1 MTSIVLFSDMHGQ
14 YSKKLTQWFMD
25 NPADILLFA
34 GDLQM
39 NSYDDG
45 TKFLEWLN
53 SLPYTHKICIFG
65 NHDSNWEDVMQ
76 QVIKYD
82 NLTFLN
88 HDSITVNGIKIFGSP
103 YSLPFR
109 EWWFMKTE
117 QELRELYRQI
127 PDDVNIL
134 ITHGS
139 AFGILDEAVDGR
151 STGSI
156 SLAKRITELKKL
168 KYHISGHI
176 HENFGKLK
184 VGRVTHINASILDE
198 RYRVVNDPVVIN
210 YRQPLTGGQKYG
222 MLDHKG
228 E

>member
-1 MTSIVLFSDMHGQ
+1 LTKIVAFSDLHGQ
-14 YSKKLTQWFMD
+14 ISNKLTQWFF
-25 NPADILLFA
+25 NHPGDILVFA
-34 GDLQM
+34 GDIQK
-39 NSYDDG
+39 NHFDYG
-45 TKFLEWLN
+45 EGFLYWLN
-53 SLPYTHKICIFG
+53 ELPYTHKVITFG
-65 NHDSNWEDVMQ
+65 NHDGNWADITTLAKSYNSVT
-76 QVIKYD
+76 I
-82 NLTFLN
+82 LN
-88 HDSITVNGIKIFGSP
+88 HDAIVIDGIKIFGSP

-134 ITHGS
+134 ITHGA
-139 AFGILDEAVDGR
+139 AFGILDEAIGGR
-151 STGSI
+151 ATGST
-156 SLAKRITELKKL
+156 SLLKRIAELKKL

-210 YRQPLTGGQKYG
+210 YRQPLTQNK
-222 MLDHKG
+222 
-228 E
+228 